1 MLNGAAGCVDATL
14 FMARESLFLRAS
26 SMLVH
31 ANAGELAE
39 VAEAV
44 LAGQALNEAVD
55 VLRAGDGVRPRR
67 AGAKKPEATGASG

>member
-1 MLNGAAGCVDATL
+1 
-14 FMARESLFLRAS
+14 
-26 SMLVH
+26 MLVH